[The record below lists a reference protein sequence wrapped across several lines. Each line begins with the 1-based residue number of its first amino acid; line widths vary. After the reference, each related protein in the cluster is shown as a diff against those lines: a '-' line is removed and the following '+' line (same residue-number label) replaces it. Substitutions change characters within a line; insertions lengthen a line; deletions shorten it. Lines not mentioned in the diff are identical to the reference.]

1 MNQEIA
7 DLKEDFKDFKSDS
20 EKLRIELNAQEFDE
34 CDLDLMEE
42 NFNGGS
48 HNIMIDC
55 MQKRLDKYCENI
67 GVKDGVV
74 LDSEHADCENMNYA
88 RYDADTDS
96 WKCFERVRQN
106 STVMTVKKLCPLFV
120 YPVPTLLNQKR
131 FCIVQY
137 VFYNYVLYNTNLF

>member
-88 RYDADTDS
+88 RYDHGNKQSKNMSHKVIFNQA
-96 WKCFERVRQN
+96 
-106 STVMTVKKLCPLFV
+106 STRF
-120 YPVPTLLNQKR
+120 PV
-131 FCIVQY
+131 
-137 VFYNYVLYNTNLF
+137 